1 MAHFA
6 ELDEANTVIRVIVV
20 NNSDC
25 LNAEGQECEVTGI
38 AFCTA
43 LLGGRWVQTSY
54 NGNFR
59 GRFAGIGYTYDAVND
74 VFVPPDL
81 GELEAQKPDV

>member
-6 ELDEANTVIRVIVV
+6 ELNDDNEVLRVIVV
-20 NNSDC
+20 DNSDC
-25 LNAEGQECEVTGI
+25 FNAEGQEEEAIGV

-59 GRFAGIGYTYDAVND
+59 GKFAGFGDTYDAVND
-74 VFVPPDL
+74 VFVPP
-81 GELEAQKPDV
+81 ELD